1 VEEDKPRYYIDE
13 KWFTAHNKSFRAV
26 AQTRMCASCRKKLG
40 TEVQERV
47 PTIDSR
53 GRVVYE
59 MRSVPF
65 ASNPLT
71 EIRRHCSKESG
82 YLNAETPV
90 VEALFRVFL
99 ANGNQPIDLD
109 TIREQL
115 ATYVPSGDRPRT
127 YTPELLTRLLESD
140 NRYGLRRFDIAAEG

>member
-1 VEEDKPRYYIDE
+1 VEEEKPRYYIDE
-13 KWFTAHNKSFRAV
+13 KWFTEHNKSFRAV
-26 AQTRMCASCRKKLG
+26 AQTRMCPSCRKKLG

-47 PTIDSR
+47 PTIDQR

-82 YLNAETPV
+82 YLTAETPL

-115 ATYVPSGDRPRT
+115 ATYVPPGERPRN
-127 YTPELLTRLLESD
+127 YTPELLQRLLETD
-140 NRYGLRRFDIAAEG
+140 NRYGLRQFAMSSA